1 MAGVRMKDGP
11 ETDGGE
17 AVEICGAERSLL
29 ILSLPSLLSLPSM
42 LTKQDQG
49 QDRSQ
54 PTALTEQQ

>member
-29 ILSLPSLLSLPSM
+29 LILSLPSLLSLPSM
-42 LTKQDQG
+42 LTKQDEG
-49 QDRSQ
+49 
-54 PTALTEQQ
+54 

>member
-49 QDRSQ
+49 QDRS
-54 PTALTEQQ
+54 